1 MDTYEPGPGGPPPF
15 MRGFRGGHDRWGGGD
30 WTGRPRKRRGDIR
43 TAILTVLQDTA
54 GHGYEIIRTLEE
66 RSGGMWRPSPGSV
79 YPTLQLLE
87 DEGLVRSQEVD
98 GRRVYELTDTG
109 RTEASERAER
119 AQRAGGPPWRT
130 EGAEREL
137 WSAFAQLVGAMKQIG
152 RGGTPEQRTAAL
164 EIITDARKALYQLLA
179 S

>member
-1 MDTYEPGPGGPPPF
+1 MQEHEYGADPEGPPF
-15 MRGFRGGHDRWGGGD
+15 RRGFRGGPEHWGGD
-30 WTGRPRKRRGDIR
+30 WGGRPRKRRGDIR
-43 TAILTVLQDTA
+43 TAILTVLQDHP
-54 GHGYEIIRTLEE
+54 GHGYEVMRTLEE

-87 DEGLVRSQEVD
+87 DEGFVRSQEID

-109 RTEASERAER
+109 RTEATER

-130 EGAEREL
+130 EGGDREL
-137 WSAFAQLVGAMKQIG
+137 WGAFAQLVGAMKQIG
-152 RGGTPEQRTAAL
+152 RGGTPEQRAAAL
-164 EIITDARKALYQLLA
+164 EIITNARKALYQLLA